1 VIYKTR
7 TGSLQLNFNN
17 VERISVTDSSATAT
31 IRFLDGGVEG
41 FSMEQTEIERLQND
55 FSLFSDKRGI
65 NGGNDEH

>member
-1 VIYKTR
+1 MTYKTR

-41 FSMEQTEIERLQND
+41 FSLEQPEIERLQND
-55 FSLFSDKRGI
+55 FSQFLEKRGI
-65 NGGNDEH
+65 NE